1 MEMTLKTTTSNVE
14 PNREK
19 FEEPVNTFGQIVRTE
34 QIWVD
39 SNLIPINAPDITNVI
54 FDKNNSAH
62 VKSTNDGATIR
73 NLIDYYKELPL
84 EKVPGTINCYRS
96 NKLVDI
102 ITEDS
107 TNGGYVPRIFI
118 GGRELAYGVG
128 APIFDQSAG
137 TLYFKDKD
145 FVEKIKG
152 QNVSVSFYRYVG
164 RKGTSIGG
172 AFGNPD
178 LPFRDSLKHFKNEAN
193 DSNTATFKVRG
204 SDKHTDYVL
213 PPENGKYYDK
223 ENAQD
228 TGVVLLQENLEDV
241 LWVQNTKISGG
252 EWIDHDGTGSM
263 VYRYYSRDLESGEY
277 VEGNKQ

>member
-1 MEMTLKTTTSNVE
+1 MEMTLKATTSNVE
-14 PNREK
+14 PSREK

-39 SNLIPINAPDITNVI
+39 SNLIPINAPDITNVT
-54 FDKNNSAH
+54 FDENNSAH

-107 TNGGYVPRIFI
+107 TNGGYVPKILI
-118 GGRELAYGVG
+118 GGKELAYGVG

-145 FVEKIKG
+145 FAEKIKG

-172 AFGNPD
+172 LFENPD
-178 LPFRDSLKHFKNEAN
+178 LPFRDSLKHFKNAEN

-223 ENAQD
+223 GDAQD

-252 EWIDHDGTGSM
+252 EWIDHNGTVSK

-277 VEGNKQ
+277 VEGNRQ

>member
-1 MEMTLKTTTSNVE
+1 MEMTRKTTTSNVE
-14 PNREK
+14 PSREK

-39 SNLIPINAPDITNVI
+39 SNLIPIKAPDITNVT
-54 FDKNNSAH
+54 FDEDNSAH

-107 TNGGYVPRIFI
+107 TNGGYVPKILI
-118 GGRELAYGVG
+118 GGKELAYGVG

-145 FVEKIKG
+145 FAEKIKG

-178 LPFRDSLKHFKNEAN
+178 LPFRDSLEHFKNEKN

-223 ENAQD
+223 GDAKD

-241 LWVQNTKISGG
+241 LWAQNTKISGG
-252 EWIDHDGTGSM
+252 EWIDLNGGAT
-263 VYRYYSRDLESGEY
+263 VYRYHSRDLESGEY

>member
-1 MEMTLKTTTSNVE
+1 MEMTLKATTSNVE
-14 PNREK
+14 PSREK

-39 SNLIPINAPDITNVI
+39 SNLIPKNAPDITNVT
-54 FDKNNSAH
+54 FDEDNSAH

-84 EKVPGTINCYRS
+84 EKVPGTINCYRN

-107 TNGGYVPRIFI
+107 TNGGYVPKILI
-118 GGRELAYGVG
+118 DGKELAYGVG

-145 FVEKIKG
+145 FAEKIKG
-152 QNVSVSFYRYVG
+152 KNVSVSFYRYVG
-164 RKGTSIGG
+164 RKGTSIGST
-172 AFGNPD
+172 FGNPD
-178 LPFRDSLKHFKNEAN
+178 LPFRDSLEHFKNEGN

-204 SDKHTDYVL
+204 SNKHTDYVL
-213 PPENGKYYDK
+213 PPENGKHYDK
-223 ENAQD
+223 RGAQN

-252 EWIDHDGTGSM
+252 EWIDLNGTGAT
-263 VYRYYSRDLESGEY
+263 VYRYHSRDLESGEY